1 MAEGY
6 RIVVRGAP
14 EAIRGLENRWAQ
26 VRLGMLRAHQK
37 IGLSIAG
44 RIKRSFNTSDYP
56 KVISGNL
63 RRNIGSR
70 VEQGATTITTIIYAG
85 AQAPYAEPLEFGAA
99 PHVILRRR
107 KKALHWISGGESV
120 FAMRVNHHPGNRP
133 YHFMLDG
140 LLEERPHIASRF
152 STEIH
157 AALRGEST

>member
-120 FAMRVNHHPGNRP
+120 FAMRVNHPGNRP

>member
-1 MAEGY
+1 VAEGY

-107 KKALHWISGGESV
+107 KKAPHWI
-120 FAMRVNHHPGNRP
+120 MRVNHPGNRP